1 MLCLRDMGCSTAWS
15 CCSLEPHS
23 HHLYSAGRRREYGEG
38 SLPTADTPMVKTLY
52 CHCRGYG
59 FNPWLDNT
67 FLYIKKKKID
77 TAIYY
82 KGNWPRFLSS
92 FLLLV
97 GEEGPTENM
106 LGERQ

>member
-1 MLCLRDMGCSTAWS
+1 MTLQWLRLCTVTAGGMDSIPGWII
-15 CCSLEPHS
+15 H
-23 HHLYSAGRRREYGEG
+23 
-38 SLPTADTPMVKTLY
+38 
-52 CHCRGYG
+52 
-59 FNPWLDNT
+59 F
-67 FLYIKKKKID
+67 YILKKKID